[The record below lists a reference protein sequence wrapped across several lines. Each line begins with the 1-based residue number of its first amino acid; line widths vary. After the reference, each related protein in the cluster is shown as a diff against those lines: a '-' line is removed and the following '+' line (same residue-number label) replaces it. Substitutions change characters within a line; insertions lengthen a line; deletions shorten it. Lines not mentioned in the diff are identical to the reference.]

1 LVYLVYLYD
10 SALHRKTQSDETASE
25 PLRRRLSFS
34 LFKVQ
39 TSIKTRLTSK
49 HLKEKEMIP
58 TAELQK
64 PSIKTELPGPKS
76 REIIAAD
83 TEYVTPSYPR
93 PDYKLV
99 IDHAHGVW
107 ITDPDDNV
115 FLDCNAGVAVCSTGH
130 THPEVV
136 AAITKQANEF
146 IHLCGTDF
154 YYRHMPEL
162 GKKLNEIVPIDG
174 PTKTHFANSGA
185 EAVETAL
192 KLAMYHTHR
201 QKFVSFY
208 GSFHGRTLGAL
219 SLTSSKKAQRL
230 GFMRQALDV
239 VHIPYPNKFRHFANE
254 MPTDEETISRD
265 VINWLENRVFK
276 TTTPPEEVAGIV
288 LEVVQGEG
296 GYIPAPKPFVKELR
310 RICDQYGIM
319 LIVDEV
325 QSGMGRTGKMF
336 ALDHYDG
343 VKADIVCMAKGLGS
357 GMPIGA
363 CTARADVMD
372 WHKGAHASTFGGNPV
387 CLAAALKTI
396 ELLQGG
402 LVENSATVGAYL
414 EAGLNKL
421 KGKYECIGDV
431 RGYGMMLG
439 VEFVTDKT
447 SLKPDAELRDKV
459 EMACYQKG
467 LIILGCGSNAIRWSP
482 PLILTKEN
490 VDVALQIF
498 DEAIAESI

>member
-1 LVYLVYLYD
+1 M
-10 SALHRKTQSDETASE
+10 T
-25 PLRRRLSFS
+25 
-34 LFKVQ
+34 
-39 TSIKTRLTSK
+39 
-49 HLKEKEMIP
+49 P
-58 TAELQK
+58 TTELQR
-64 PSIKTELPGPKS
+64 PIIKTELPGPKS
-76 REIIAAD
+76 REIIEAD
-83 TEYVTPSYPR
+83 AQYVTPSYPR

-99 IDHAHGVW
+99 ADHAQGVW

-130 THPEVV
+130 CHPEIV
-136 AAITKQANEF
+136 QAVQQQVSEL

-154 YYRHMPEL
+154 YYRHMPQL

-192 KLAMYHTHR
+192 KLAMYHTRR
-201 QKFVSFY
+201 QKFISFF

-239 VHIPYPNKFRHFANE
+239 VHIPYPNTFRHFANE
-254 MPTDEETISRD
+254 MPTDDATISRD
-265 VINWLENRVFK
+265 VINWIENRLFK

-296 GYIPAPKPFVKELR
+296 GYVPAPKQFVKELR
-310 RICDQYGIM
+310 RICDENGIM
-319 LIVDEV
+319 LIIDEV

-336 ALDHYDG
+336 ALDHHEG
-343 VKADIVCMAKGLGS
+343 IKADIICLAKGLGS

-363 CTARADVMD
+363 CVARADIMD

-387 CLAAALKTI
+387 ALTAALKTI
-396 ELLQGG
+396 ELLENG
-402 LVENSATVGAYL
+402 LVENSREVGAYL
-414 EAGLNKL
+414 EAGLNRL
-421 KGKYECIGDV
+421 KDKYDCIGDV
-431 RGYGMMLG
+431 RGLGMMLG
-439 VEFVTDKT
+439 VEFVTDKK
-447 SLKPDAELRDKV
+447 SLTAAPELRDKI
-459 EMACYQKG
+459 EYACYERG
-467 LIILGCGSNAIRWSP
+467 LIILGCGSNTIRWSP
-482 PLILTKEN
+482 PLILSKEN

-498 DEAIAESI
+498 EEAIAASI